1 MVLADVNSADQRPK
15 PFFIISQ
22 KAVGDS
28 AKEKRYNQTKR
39 KGTHLRASNFRLGQH
54 HQGGG
59 RSFLQNL
66 MYGTANC
73 TNISLQLLCW
83 PPAIHK
89 NRQGVH
95 RNCYKI
101 SIRKEEKSLS
111 SIRPNRYDF
120 IYDYFILILLPRF
133 SQYSSYWNSAER
145 ASVKASA
152 ASQATAAFR
161 HTKRVSTYTRS
172 WLDWRVNLLQLRC
185 APSHTH
191 STDRQTH
198 DRMDEWAG
206 SLLAFF
212 PLSKIKEE
220 EEENGAAV
228 STILY
233 THVERS
239 LVYRV
244 EYYTWVFGEVILT
257 LSRVPKPA
265 KAKFALPRDVLRL
278 PLCAAAPPSRT
289 SHDIRRG
296 LLLCVYRLVFLCVE
310 KEKIFSKH
318 FLIWRHQSSGC
329 CGAVAFWYIALGAAA
344 GPATG
349 AFAAYMWLTCTGQ

>member
-1 MVLADVNSADQRPK
+1 MVLADVNSAGQRPK

-220 EEENGAAV
+220 EENGAAV

-239 LVYRV
+239 LV
-244 EYYTWVFGEVILT
+244 
-257 LSRVPKPA
+257 
-265 KAKFALPRDVLRL
+265 
-278 PLCAAAPPSRT
+278 
-289 SHDIRRG
+289 
-296 LLLCVYRLVFLCVE
+296 
-310 KEKIFSKH
+310 
-318 FLIWRHQSSGC
+318 
-329 CGAVAFWYIALGAAA
+329 
-344 GPATG
+344 
-349 AFAAYMWLTCTGQ
+349 